1 MKREE
6 LEANGEEGTKYRKE
20 PSPCPICSKVS
31 RLHASAHGITSS
43 FTCFT
48 AVCFCVCAQVF
59 SCRSNMN
66 KHLLT
71 HGDKKYTCEICGR
84 KFFRVDV
91 LRDHIHVHFKV
102 KPATLS
108 DLLKG
113 SFTEKLL
120 FHHKIKEF
128 VYITKMQD
136 LWMKWISRMK
146 AAPLLIPQDQWRMF
160 NSAAAHLAAQIQNAF
175 LALGLWVLGFHFNHT
190 HKDLQGCHFD
200 SDQVSKCGPSLIQY
214 YRHLTEYSIHLHV
227 LSQNLTISLNYREG
241 DIFKKNQ
248 KHCYSDKK
256 RWTQK
261 CSGALQIPGVHQVEW
276 HPFISGHSLN
286 GRAGKGRL
294 HQEDRHLSGRQW
306 RNRRGWRWRWPRA
319 P

>member
-1 MKREE
+1 MSLARQQQMIWNSYLKPFIWLHYSGIVSGNHIESHCVNDFIKLRRIRLSRLPHKHTDNQVRAEQPGAFLHRLDGFLLLALTLFAKLNLKSVRTGPKHMKREE

-128 VYITKMQD
+128 VFQYITKMQD

-146 AAPLLIPQDQWRMF
+146 AAPLLIPQDQWRM
-160 NSAAAHLAAQIQNAF
+160 
-175 LALGLWVLGFHFNHT
+175 
-190 HKDLQGCHFD
+190 
-200 SDQVSKCGPSLIQY
+200 
-214 YRHLTEYSIHLHV
+214 
-227 LSQNLTISLNYREG
+227 
-241 DIFKKNQ
+241 
-248 KHCYSDKK
+248 
-256 RWTQK
+256 
-261 CSGALQIPGVHQVEW
+261 
-276 HPFISGHSLN
+276 
-286 GRAGKGRL
+286 
-294 HQEDRHLSGRQW
+294 
-306 RNRRGWRWRWPRA
+306 
-319 P
+319 